1 VRRWHRNVVTNG
13 SFRQVLILGAFPP
26 EMTSPFCLRMTLAAM
41 ALAAA
46 SNQVAAHVAT
56 GWTATWTAA
65 PQLVEAKDLPGDAE
79 LSGRTL
85 RQDVRI
91 SVGGE
96 RIRLRLSNEFG
107 RRPLRVVSAHVALR
121 APGSA
126 ILAGS
131 DRALVFSG
139 RETTDIP
146 PGSYLVSDPLSF
158 PVQPLANLAI
168 TLCVQGE
175 PDGVTG
181 HPGSRTTSYLMP
193 GIQPS
198 SVDMQEG
205 ARMDHWYYIK
215 GIDVENPRSPG
226 AIAIIGDSI
235 TDGRGST
242 TNGNDRW
249 PDQLAQRLAAHK
261 GQTEI
266 GVLNLGIGG
275 NRLLS
280 DGLGPNALSRLDR
293 DVFAQP
299 GVRWLVIAE
308 GINDIGTAAQ
318 AREKGGN
325 GASASDIIA
334 ALEQILARAQGLG
347 IKVIGTT
354 ITPLGGS
361 FYDLPGAEADR
372 GVVNDW
378 IRNSGRFDA
387 VIDFD
392 AAVRNPSSPR
402 QLLPEA
408 DTGDHVHLTPLGYRK
423 MAEAVDLSL
432 FLTD

>member
-1 VRRWHRNVVTNG
+1 M
-13 SFRQVLILGAFPP
+13 A
-26 EMTSPFCLRMTLAAM
+26 LAAM
-41 ALAAA
+41 ALAATSTQA
-46 SNQVAAHVAT
+46 TAHVAHAT
-56 GWTATWTAA
+56 NGWTATWTAA

-91 SVGGE
+91 SVGGD

-107 RRPLRVVSAHVALR
+107 RRPLRIVSAHVALR

-126 ILAGS
+126 IMAGS
-131 DRALVFSG
+131 DHALAFSG
-139 RETTDIP
+139 RETADIP
-146 PGSYLVSDPLSF
+146 PGSYLVSDPLPF
-158 PVQPLANLAI
+158 HVQPLASLAI

-198 SVDMQEG
+198 SVDMQEVS
-205 ARMDHWYYIK
+205 RMDHWYYIK

-261 GQTEI
+261 DKSEI

-325 GASASDIIA
+325 GASAADIIA
-334 ALEQILARAQGLG
+334 ALEQILARAHSLG

-354 ITPLGGS
+354 ITPFGGS

-372 GVVNDW
+372 CAVNEW
-378 IRNSGRFDA
+378 IRHSGRFDA

-392 AAVRNPSSPR
+392 MAVRNPSFTN
-402 QLLPEA
+402 QLLPEV